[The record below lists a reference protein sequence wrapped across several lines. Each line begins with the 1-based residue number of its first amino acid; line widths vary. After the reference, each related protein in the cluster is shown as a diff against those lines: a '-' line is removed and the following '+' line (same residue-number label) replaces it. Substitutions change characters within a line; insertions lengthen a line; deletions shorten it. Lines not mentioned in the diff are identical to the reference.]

1 MQEEASLKAMPI
13 QKEEASLKAMP
24 IQKEEA
30 SLKAM
35 PIQKEEASLG
45 VPPDL
50 KSGVKKGSTTLFC
63 GFKIRS
69 KGVCFSFCWGISNPP
84 VLRGRTFF
92 NGGFQIR
99 RNA

>member
-1 MQEEASLKAMPI
+1 MQKEASLKAMP
-13 QKEEASLKAMP
+13 L
-24 IQKEEA
+24 
-30 SLKAM
+30 
-35 PIQKEEASLG
+35 QKEEASLG

-99 RNA
+99 RNT